1 MSEPNQPNQPY
12 QPYDPQ
18 GQPPYQPQ
26 YQPQYQ
32 VPYQPYYPP
41 YAPPPPDHPQA
52 TTALVLGIV
61 GVVVCQVLGPFA
73 FVMGRKAVREIDA
86 SGGTLGG
93 RSNAQAGYVLGIV
106 GMVMLGIGLLI
117 LLVEAVVFVIALIS
131 TAS

>member
-1 MSEPNQPNQPY
+1 VSEPNQPNQPD
-12 QPYDPQ
+12 DPQ
-18 GQPPYQPQ
+18 GQYPYQPQ

-32 VPYQPYYPP
+32 PYYPP
-41 YAPPPPDHPQA
+41 YALPPPDHPQA

-61 GVVVCQVLGPFA
+61 GVVVCQVLAPFA

-93 RSNAQAGYVLGIV
+93 RGNAQAGYVLGIV
-106 GMVMLGIGLLI
+106 GMVMLGLGLLI
-117 LLVEAVVFVIALIS
+117 LLVNVVVFVLALT

>member
-1 MSEPNQPNQPY
+1 MSEPNQPNQPD
-12 QPYDPQ
+12 DPQ
-18 GQPPYQPQ
+18 GQYPYQPQ

-32 VPYQPYYPP
+32 PYYPP
-41 YAPPPPDHPQA
+41 YALPPPDHPQA

-61 GVVVCQVLGPFA
+61 GVVVCQVLAPFA

-93 RSNAQAGYVLGIV
+93 RGNAQAGYVLGIV
-106 GMVMLGIGLLI
+106 GMVMLGLGLLI
-117 LLVEAVVFVIALIS
+117 LLVNVVVFVLALT